1 MLIGAMV
8 LCGVAMAL
16 IPAVTGVFA
25 LTALCVWVGLGLGLT
40 GPLSQAVLHDLSPPD
55 RIGELLGLRV
65 TLLNVSHA
73 GVPMLTGA
81 IGTAIGVGPVFLV
94 IAGFL
99 FAGGWVTRDQWNEP
113 NPRVAPH

>member
-1 MLIGAMV
+1 ME
-8 LCGVAMAL
+8 AL
-16 IPAVTGVFA
+16 AVHLFLA
-25 LTALCVWVGLGLGLT
+25 LGTFGL
-40 GPLSQAVLHDLSPPD
+40 AAF
-55 RIGELLGLRV
+55 LR
-65 TLLNVSHA
+65 A